1 MTKSQVIN
9 VLYLLLGYYISQGNI
24 QKDTFDEMTKAV
36 SLIIRIL
43 QDQDDWA

>member
-1 MTKSQVIN
+1 MSKQQVIN
-9 VLYLLLGYYISQGNI
+9 ILYILLGHYISSGNI
-24 QKDTFDEMTKAV
+24 PKDTFDEMTKAV